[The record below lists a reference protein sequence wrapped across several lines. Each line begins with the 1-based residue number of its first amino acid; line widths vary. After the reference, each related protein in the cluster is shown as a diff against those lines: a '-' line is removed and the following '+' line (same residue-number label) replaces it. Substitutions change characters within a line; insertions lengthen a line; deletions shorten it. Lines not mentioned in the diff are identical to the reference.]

1 VGAGASEGD
10 AEDVRGAE
18 GLPLGAA
25 LPVGATT
32 VGVGFADTTA
42 VFDGLRVPL
51 ATADDEGK
59 TLVTEDAV
67 EIPLGAVE
75 LLTVASDVAHA
86 LPVPAA
92 TLAVGGGEIVG
103 ARDAEG
109 LLLADV
115 AAVGEES
122 LDGEGGAVD
131 SAVGEACK
139 EE

>member
-1 VGAGASEGD
+1 
-10 AEDVRGAE
+10 
-18 GLPLGAA
+18 
-25 LPVGATT
+25 
-32 VGVGFADTTA
+32 
-42 VFDGLRVPL
+42 
-51 ATADDEGK
+51 
-59 TLVTEDAV
+59 
-67 EIPLGAVE
+67 
-75 LLTVASDVAHA
+75 
-86 LPVPAA
+86 
-92 TLAVGGGEIVG
+92 VGGGEIVG